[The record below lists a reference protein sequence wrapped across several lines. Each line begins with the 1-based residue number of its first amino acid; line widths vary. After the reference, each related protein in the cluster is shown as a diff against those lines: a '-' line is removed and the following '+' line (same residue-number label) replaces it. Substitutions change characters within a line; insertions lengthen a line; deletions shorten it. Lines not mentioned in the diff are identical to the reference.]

1 MNNFGMFYKFTVLII
16 TIHLE
21 KRKVKKYFFVLILIP
36 LIITGCL
43 NYTQDTVIYPDGSGK
58 MQINYWMQLSD
69 TTNISTMLKLEI
81 FNPDSIR
88 NEFSSPFV
96 KIINVTTYSDTTD
109 STIHARIELSFNQ
122 VDSLN
127 TVNAFSQSRFS
138 LVNGASNQKIF
149 TQFIPPVTT
158 GFGINGKAYHVT
170 YNYEFRGDII
180 THNATN
186 KSGNNLTWSYS
197 LDEIGRGKTI
207 SVTFKPFKLKETPY
221 WIYILAGFVLLVV
234 VFFLVRKK
242 KD

>member
-1 MNNFGMFYKFTVLII
+1 M
-16 TIHLE
+16 
-21 KRKVKKYFFVLILIP
+21 KKLFIVIGLLSVF
-36 LIITGCL
+36 ITGCL
-43 NYTQDTVIYPDGSGK
+43 NYVQDTVIYPDGSGK
-58 MQINYWMQLSD
+58 MQINYWMKFSD
-69 TTNISTMLKLEI
+69 TTNVTTILKLEI

-96 KIINVTTYSDTTD
+96 KILNVTTYSDSTD
-109 STIHARIELSFNQ
+109 STIHASIELSFNQ

-138 LVNGASNQKIF
+138 LENGAASQKIF
-149 TQFIPPVTT
+149 SQFIPPVTT
-158 GFGINGKAYHVT
+158 GFGIDGRAYRVT
-170 YNYEFRGDII
+170 YNYEIRGDII

-221 WIYILAGFVLLVV
+221 WIYILAGLVLIIV